1 MNMTKNEFLLR
12 LSDALRKRHVPDY
25 SDIVGEYEQHFAFK
39 TADGFSEEEIA
50 AKLGSPEDL
59 AAQFEGGGEE
69 KRQTGRKTVTLVG
82 LVFSDI
88 FAGFF
93 FAFLF
98 AWETVV
104 AAFSVCS
111 AVIGAC
117 LLAGRSP
124 WALIPPLPFGCAVV
138 FGISLAALA
147 VFSAA
152 GCVYFALF
160 IRQLMRS
167 YGRFHK
173 NTLASASGGA
183 VLPPLSAF
191 PRLSPQANR
200 RIRTVALAALTLFA
214 VCFVLGIIVS
224 MIAAG
229 ALEFW
234 HAWGWFGYV
243 PN

>member
-1 MNMTKNEFLLR
+1 MTKSEFLLR
-12 LSDALRKRHVPDY
+12 LSDALRKRHVSDY

-39 TADGFSEEEIA
+39 MADGFSEEEIA
-50 AKLGSPEDL
+50 AKLGSPEDI
-59 AAQFEGGGEE
+59 AAQFESGGEE
-69 KRQTGRKTVTLVG
+69 KKYSGRKAVTAVG
-82 LVFSDI
+82 LAFSD
-88 FAGFF
+88 FF
-93 FAFLF
+93 VGCFFVLLV
-98 AWETVV
+98 AWEAVM
-104 AAFSVCS
+104 AAFSVAN
-111 AVIGAC
+111 AVIAAC
-117 LLAGRSP
+117 LLGGKSP
-124 WALIPPLPFGCAVV
+124 WALIPPLPYWCGAV
-138 FGISLAALA
+138 FGVSLLALA
-147 VFSAA
+147 VFSAV
-152 GCVYFALF
+152 GCVYFAAF

-167 YGRFHK
+167 YGRFHR

>member
-1 MNMTKNEFLLR
+1 MTKNEFLLR
-12 LSDALRKRHVPDY
+12 LSDALRKRHVSDY

-39 TADGFSEEEIA
+39 MADGFSEEEIA
-50 AKLGSPEDL
+50 AKLGSPEDI
-59 AAQFEGGGEE
+59 AAQFESGGEE

-82 LVFSDI
+82 LAFSD
-88 FAGFF
+88 FF
-93 FAFLF
+93 VGCFFVLLV
-98 AWETVV
+98 AWEAVM
-104 AAFSVCS
+104 AAFSVAN
-111 AVIGAC
+111 AVIAAC
-117 LLAGRSP
+117 LLGGKSP
-124 WALIPPLPFGCAVV
+124 WALIPPLPYWCGAV
-138 FGISLAALA
+138 FGVSLLALA
-147 VFSAA
+147 VFSAV
-152 GCVYFALF
+152 GCVYFAAF